1 MFPSSDIMKIERKL
15 SRWRGKKR
23 NKGKCFPES
32 TGRLKDNVMLLI
44 SMQLFEEVATR
55 RVLKE
60 MGKEAWMLWAREN
73 SRLMEQHKSG
83 FEDRVNTR
91 RLNFMMGIA

>member
-1 MFPSSDIMKIERKL
+1 
-15 SRWRGKKR
+15 
-23 NKGKCFPES
+23 
-32 TGRLKDNVMLLI
+32 MLLI

-60 MGKEAWMLWAREN
+60 MGKEAWMLCAREN